1 MAEDINGYFEAVSQR
16 LARFD
21 RDATVGFCLGL
32 LEDGKVT
39 VAVLYE
45 QILAPALNAVTI
57 ARADEDRLIWQE
69 HAMTSIVRS
78 VIECARPYVL
88 KERDARGATG
98 KAGRVILVCPEDEYH
113 ELGIRI
119 GADFYT
125 IAGFEALF
133 IGANTP
139 RENILSAVEQLK
151 PDVVNI
157 GVSNFLHLVAL
168 KRIIAAL
175 REELAPG
182 IRIAVSG
189 SAFSRTGMNAADFGA
204 DGIVNTFEDIAAFG
218 RNQYETGV

>member
-16 LARFD
+16 LTRFD
-21 RDATVGFCLGL
+21 RDATVGYCLGL

-45 QILAPALNAVTI
+45 QILAPALNAITI

-88 KERDARGATG
+88 KEREALGNAG

-113 ELGIRI
+113 ELGIRM

-139 RENILSAVEQLK
+139 RVNILSAVEQLK

-168 KRIIAAL
+168 KKIIAAL
-175 REELAPG
+175 RDDLTPG
-182 IRIAVSG
+182 IVITVSG
-189 SAFSRTGMNAADFGA
+189 SAFSRTGMDAAEFGA
-204 DGIVNTFEDIAAFG
+204 DNILNSFEDIAAFG
-218 RNQYETGV
+218 RNRYETGV